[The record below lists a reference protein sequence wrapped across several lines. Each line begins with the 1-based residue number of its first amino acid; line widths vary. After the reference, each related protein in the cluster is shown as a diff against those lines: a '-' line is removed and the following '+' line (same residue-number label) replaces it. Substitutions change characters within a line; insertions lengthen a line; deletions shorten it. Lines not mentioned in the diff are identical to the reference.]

1 MLEVFFL
8 AQFDCPYF
16 LNKNSKIILDVILG
30 QKILSHADDV
40 SRNKSPHNLGSMC
53 TTLH

>member
-30 QKILSHADDV
+30 QKMYPVTSH
-40 SRNKSPHNLGSMC
+40 HIILGSMC